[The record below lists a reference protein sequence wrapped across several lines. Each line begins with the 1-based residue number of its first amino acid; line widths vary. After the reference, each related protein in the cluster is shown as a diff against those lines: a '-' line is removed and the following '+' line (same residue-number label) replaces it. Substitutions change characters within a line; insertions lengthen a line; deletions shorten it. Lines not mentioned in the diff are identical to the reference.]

1 MRPMEPNPAAHAAIH
16 RPLPPVGT
24 FLRDVLSLG
33 VRSIVPALSAI
44 VLLCFYRFGMGLY
57 LEFAVKQTSPLGFP
71 DERAQAAYW
80 ILTASAYLPLLAL
93 IYTPFLPL
101 QDAILRGE
109 RKSFLDSVRHVLECM
124 VPFTLSS
131 ILQVIILATPVF
143 VMFVLAGLTLSSVP
157 EAPKEVITG
166 TVLLLL
172 IPACIWVAIAALFML
187 FATPALVLDKLGP
200 IRSIHFSVR
209 EVARRLWAVIGHLI
223 AGFAMLIFGIILASF
238 PAYMIAMT
246 AAVAGSDLPA
256 LKIARVLWTS
266 AVTALAF
273 PFSVA
278 VLMTLYR
285 AVAPAPVVG
294 GTGDGGGSGGDGGE
308 EPRPI
313 PENPP
318 PVAEPHQAETPYV
331 FE

>member
-1 MRPMEPNPAAHAAIH
+1 
-16 RPLPPVGT
+16 
-24 FLRDVLSLG
+24 
-33 VRSIVPALSAI
+33 
-44 VLLCFYRFGMGLY
+44 
-57 LEFAVKQTSPLGFP
+57 
-71 DERAQAAYW
+71 
-80 ILTASAYLPLLAL
+80 
-93 IYTPFLPL
+93 
-101 QDAILRGE
+101 
-109 RKSFLDSVRHVLECM
+109 
-124 VPFTLSS
+124 
-131 ILQVIILATPVF
+131 
-143 VMFVLAGLTLSSVP
+143 
-157 EAPKEVITG
+157 
-166 TVLLLL
+166 L

-200 IRSIHFSVR
+200 IRSIQFSVR